1 LPRDADQFSSAHE
14 KLIARWREI
23 GGGDLIHFACNQSE
37 ADDSGTLAYLE
48 DCARQA
54 GLATAALDMGD
65 IGLAGVR
72 LVDRGGRTIRRLF
85 KLYPWEWMLADA
97 FGRSPA
103 MAATRFVEP
112 RGR

>member
-1 LPRDADQFSSAHE
+1 
-14 KLIARWREI
+14 
-23 GGGDLIHFACNQSE
+23 
-37 ADDSGTLAYLE
+37 
-48 DCARQA
+48 
-54 GLATAALDMGD
+54 MGD